1 LAYGHIPIWPIAIL
15 ADGEQTQD
23 RNEETMMLRPSG
35 FLFVAAFIIASLS
48 ACAQTSHPTKHA
60 DLGKPVSSA
69 AMEALIDQPGPI
81 ELKTIV
87 GADWVADLSGL
98 LNLKDPKAV
107 QAGLKDHE
115 EPIQI
120 YTHVVRHPT
129 QGFFMV
135 DTGVSKRLVRN
146 PAGVGVGVVVRKFG
160 KIERMRVQ
168 HDTLSVIQ
176 SEGVPLKGV
185 FLTHL
190 HLDHIS
196 GIPDVPKDIP
206 IYTGSAEAAGKKFEN
221 MFVQGMEDRFFDGR
235 PALRELQFSKDPDGK
250 FEGVIDVFGDSSLF
264 AILTPGHTAGHVSYL
279 TRTPTGP
286 VLLTGDACHTRWGWE
301 HGVEP
306 GSYTFDRESERK
318 SLLALKALSGRH
330 PKMIVKLGHQA

>member
-1 LAYGHIPIWPIAIL
+1 
-15 ADGEQTQD
+15 
-23 RNEETMMLRPSG
+23 MLRQSR
-35 FLFVAAFIIASLS
+35 FLFIAAFIIAALS
-48 ACAQTSHPTKHA
+48 ACAQTSHPTKPA
-60 DLGKPVSSA
+60 DLGKPVSSS
-69 AMEALIDQPGPI
+69 AMEALIDRPGPI

-98 LNLKDPKAV
+98 LNLKDPKAA
-107 QAGLKDHE
+107 QADLKDHE

-120 YTHVVRHPT
+120 HTHLVRHSA
-129 QGFFMV
+129 QGFFIV
-135 DTGVSKRLVRN
+135 DTGVSKRLVQD
-146 PAGVGVGVVVRKFG
+146 PAGAGVGLVVREFG
-160 KIERMRVQ
+160 KIEKMQVQ
-168 HDTLSVIQ
+168 HDTLSVIH
-176 SEGVPLKGV
+176 SEGVPLRGV

-206 IYTGSAEAAGKKFEN
+206 IYTGPGEARESKFEN

-235 PALRELQFSKDPDGK
+235 PALREFQFSKDPDAK
-250 FEGVIDVFGDSSLF
+250 FEGVIDVFGDGSLF

-279 TRTPTGP
+279 ARTPTGP

-306 GSYTFDRESERK
+306 GSFTFDRESERK
-318 SLLALKALSGRH
+318 NLLALKALSERH